1 MATIKD
7 VAARANVSTATVS
20 HVINDSRNTKPQTR
34 ARVLAA
40 IRELG
45 YARNAAARSLVT
57 GRSRLFGM
65 IVSDFCN
72 PFFPEV
78 AAAFQDQALLN
89 DVDAL
94 VMNANFDP
102 HRTVSCVR
110 RMLGLQIPAVA
121 LITSQIDPQVCDLL
135 LRNQV
140 SAVYL
145 DLGQVGPFVSNIFV
159 NYEHGVGAAVEHLVA
174 LGHRRIGYI
183 GGSRELPSVARRQ
196 DAFLAAA
203 ANVEGLEAATAECD
217 FTTQGGYVACA
228 RLLARLAP
236 TAVMAVNDVVA
247 IGAMHCAFDRGLEV
261 PRDLSIVGFD
271 DITFAEYAHPTLT
284 TVRIPRSSIG
294 KLAFQALTAM
304 LAEPERPGAEHIVE
318 TSLVV
323 RESTAAPTALG
334 DRAPLIQET
343 S

>member
-7 VAARANVSTATVS
+7 VASLANVSTATVS
-20 HVINDSRNTKPQTR
+20 HVVNKSRKVKAETS
-34 ARVLAA
+34 ARVLDA
-40 IRELG
+40 IRQLG
-45 YARNAAARSLVT
+45 YSRNAVARSLVT
-57 GRSRLFGM
+57 GRPHLFGM

-78 AAAFQDQALLN
+78 AAAFQEQALLN

-110 RMLGLQIPAVA
+110 RLLGLQVPAIA
-121 LITSQIDPQVCDLL
+121 LMTSQIDPQVCDLL
-135 LRNQV
+135 VQNKV

-145 DLGQVGPFVSNIFV
+145 DLGRVGPFVANILV
-159 NYEHGVGAAVEHLVA
+159 DYENGVGAAVQHLLA

-183 GGSRELPSVARRQ
+183 GGSAELRSVARRQ
-196 DAFLAAA
+196 EAFLASTAG
-203 ANVEGLEAATAECD
+203 VEGLEIATAECD
-217 FTTQGGYVACA
+217 FTMQGGYVACA

-236 TAVMAVNDVVA
+236 TAVVAVNDVVA
-247 IGAMHCAFDRGLEV
+247 IGAMHCASDRGLGV
-261 PRDLSIVGFD
+261 PGNLSIVGFD
-271 DITFAEYAHPTLT
+271 DITFAEYAKPALT
-284 TVRIPRSSIG
+284 TVRIPRSTIG
-294 KLAFQALTAM
+294 RLAFQALMEM
-304 LAEPERPGAEHIVE
+304 LDGPDEAGREHGVE

-323 RESTAAPTALG
+323 RESSGAPAKVE
-334 DRAPLIQET
+334 DHSRVIQEI